1 MWQWLLNKL
10 AIWAK
15 PEVKVLP
22 VWQPEWSDFL
32 LSHVAFYQRLDEPQ
46 RHEFEHRCQLF
57 LATTAVEGGVDV
69 EVTDEDRLLVAASA
83 VIPVWGFPGWHYFN
97 VRAVFLLPAAF
108 NPEFQCGA
116 PDSRITGMVGTGPM
130 AGKVALSKPDLHA
143 GFANQKDKH
152 NVGIHE
158 FVHLVDMADGALDGF
173 PERLENYR
181 TSDAWFSLVQQKIG
195 EMEQNKTGIP
205 EYGATNQAE
214 FFAVASEYFFERP
227 QLLKKKHPQLYGYL
241 SDFYQ
246 QNLADLRRDAAPHKN
261 SPCPCGSGKKYK
273 RCCMPAGR

>member
-10 AIWAK
+10 ASWAK
-15 PEVKVLP
+15 PEVSELP
-22 VWQPEWSDFL
+22 AWQAEWSDYL
-32 LSHVAFYQRLDEPQ
+32 LAHVDFYRHLSAEQR
-46 RHEFEHRCQLF
+46 REFERRCLLF

-69 EVTDEDRLLVAASA
+69 DVTDADRLLVAASA
-83 VIPVWGFPGWHYFN
+83 VIPVWGFPDWHYFN

-108 NPEFQCGA
+108 NAQFQCGM
-116 PDSRITGMVGTGPM
+116 PDSSITGMVGTGPM

-173 PERLENYR
+173 PERLESYR
-181 TSDAWFSLVQQKIG
+181 TSDAWFSLVQQKIATM
-195 EMEQNKTGIP
+195 EMDKTGIP
-205 EYGATNQAE
+205 EYGATNQVE

-227 QLLKKKHPQLYGYL
+227 KLLKKKHPQLYDYL
-241 SDFYQ
+241 SRFYQ
-246 QNLADLRRDAAPHKN
+246 QNLADLKHDAAPFKN

-273 RCCMPAGR
+273 RCCMPVGR